1 MSSPA
6 FVTCLQH
13 HIPRTQQ
20 NQAFPVTQT
29 IIISQEN
36 YNLKRSQTSET
47 ASLWGFSLP
56 LNLGEMSR
64 NVVKLIRFATK
75 ISKNIGKR

>member
-1 MSSPA
+1 MHQKSRKKGVRSYPN
-6 FVTCLQH
+6 V
-13 HIPRTQQ
+13 
-20 NQAFPVTQT
+20 
-29 IIISQEN
+29 IISQEN

-47 ASLWGFSLP
+47 ASFWGFSLP

>member
-29 IIISQEN
+29 LIIRFGT
-36 YNLKRSQTSET
+36 YNFKKD
-47 ASLWGFSLP
+47 FSTP
-56 LNLGEMSR
+56 QDFGLGEFLMCILLED
-64 NVVKLIRFATK
+64 NGIIYIGIRKQAM
-75 ISKNIGKR
+75 

>member
-20 NQAFPVTQT
+20 NQAFPVTQALILVHKE
-29 IIISQEN
+29 IITRFKKHLQKSS
-36 YNLKRSQTSET
+36 K
-47 ASLWGFSLP
+47 P
-56 LNLGEMSR
+56 CVLGIFYLAFFP
-64 NVVKLIRFATK
+64 KGIK
-75 ISKNIGKR
+75 ILL